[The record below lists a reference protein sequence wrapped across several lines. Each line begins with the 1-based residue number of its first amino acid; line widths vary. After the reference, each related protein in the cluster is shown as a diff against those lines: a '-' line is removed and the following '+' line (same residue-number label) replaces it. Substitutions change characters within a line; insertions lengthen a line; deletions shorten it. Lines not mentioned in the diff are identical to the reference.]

1 MIDQVR
7 STIIEY
13 LAGRFPANELGLQL
27 PDPWELDEGHAD
39 DAARAMAMS
48 AIGYLAETERGDRDE
63 VSLRAALADLV
74 TPATPALAWHGEAVV
89 VESPAFATTQSLAS
103 KGPQAVPA

>member
-1 MIDQVR
+1 MIDQVQGA
-7 STIIEY
+7 IIEY
-13 LAGRFPANELGLQL
+13 LARRFSAAELGLQI

-39 DAARAMAMS
+39 DDARALAMS

-63 VSLRAALADLV
+63 GSLRAALAALV
-74 TPATPALAWHGEAVV
+74 IPATPALAWHGEAVV

-103 KGPQAVPA
+103 KGPLAVPA